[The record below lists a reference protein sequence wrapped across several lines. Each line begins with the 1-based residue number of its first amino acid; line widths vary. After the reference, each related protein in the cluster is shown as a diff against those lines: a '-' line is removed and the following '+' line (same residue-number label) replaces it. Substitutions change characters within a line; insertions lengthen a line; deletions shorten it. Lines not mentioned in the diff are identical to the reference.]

1 MWLLKSPYILI
12 FFWIAFIAFICSTTN
27 AYELVE
33 VNGHYERR
41 IKKSMAFIIF
51 VPLIIWASTRNI
63 GDTGLYRTLFYNY
76 PSELSGAL
84 PYIIEGAKDVGFIVF
99 TIFLKTFIGNTD
111 KLYFLIIGFIS
122 CYCLYK
128 TYKEHS
134 CDYLITFFLFIASAD
149 YVAWLYNGMRQ
160 FLVAAIM
167 FACAPLILKKK
178 YVPLIVILLILSTV
192 HKSVLLMLPFI
203 FIVQGKAFNVYTLLF
218 MFATIMSVLFLNNF
232 TDLLTTVLED
242 TQYEVVI
249 DQMQN
254 DDGTNLLRVLV
265 YSVPTIFALWQ
276 RRRIVEYGSPIIN
289 LSANMSIV
297 SMGFYIISM
306 FTSGIFIGRIPI
318 YFSLYNYI
326 LLPWLIDHTFT
337 KQSAKIVKIIM
348 IGCYFLF
355 YYYQMFIAW
364 GMY

>member
-33 VNGHYERR
+33 VNGHTEKRL
-41 IKKSMAFIIF
+41 KKSMALIIF
-51 VPLIIWASTRNI
+51 IPLVIWTMNRTI
-63 GDTGLYRTLFYNY
+63 GDTGLYRTLFFGY
-76 PSELSGAL
+76 PSHLSAAWQ
-84 PYIIEGAKDVGFIVF
+84 YVVEGAKDYGFIVF
-99 TIFLKTFIGNTD
+99 TIFLKTFIGNND
-111 KLYFLIIGFIS
+111 KLYFLIIGIIS
-122 CYCLYK
+122 CWGLYK
-128 TYKEHS
+128 TYREYS
-134 CDYLITFFLFIASAD
+134 EDYLITFFLFIASAD
-149 YVAWLYNGMRQ
+149 YVAWLFNGMRQ

-178 YVPLIVILLILSTV
+178 YVPVIIILLMLSTI
-192 HKSVLLMLPFI
+192 HQSVLLMIPFI
-203 FIVQGKAFNVYTLLF
+203 FILQGKAFNGYTLLF
-218 MFATIMSVLFLNNF
+218 MFAAILSVLFLNNF
-232 TDLLTTVLED
+232 TDILTTVLED
-242 TQYEVVI
+242 TQYDVVI
-249 DQMQN
+249 DQMQT
-254 DDGTNLLRVLV
+254 DDGTNLLRVLI

-326 LLPWLIDHTFT
+326 LLPWLINHTFT
-337 KQSAKIVKIIM
+337 KQSAKIINIIM
-348 IGCYFLF
+348 IGCYFIF
-355 YYYQMFIAW
+355 YYYQIFIAW
-364 GMY
+364 GLY